1 VSEAGWA
8 LVDGAWDE
16 ALDVASGLLSQAES
30 GHSDYTDGVTYAVRA
45 WIRLAR
51 GDDTGADS
59 DSSRAAELARA
70 SDAQSQSAAFTI
82 RVAVANAVGNVADAN
97 ACADEFMRIGPVA
110 VVALCSPFP
119 TLADLAWAFR
129 DIGRERDLEQ
139 AILDPSPI
147 QSPWVDA
154 ARAIA
159 TGDLPA
165 AAETIAG
172 IGNAA
177 ATAYARLRVSEALA
191 AAGERER
198 SVAFRPEADEFHR
211 SVGAVRFLEVPAERS
226 AVP

>member
-1 VSEAGWA
+1 
-8 LVDGAWDE
+8 
-16 ALDVASGLLSQAES
+16 
-30 GHSDYTDGVTYAVRA
+30 
-45 WIRLAR
+45 
-51 GDDTGADS
+51 
-59 DSSRAAELARA
+59 
-70 SDAQSQSAAFTI
+70 
-82 RVAVANAVGNVADAN
+82 
-97 ACADEFMRIGPVA
+97 MRIGPVA